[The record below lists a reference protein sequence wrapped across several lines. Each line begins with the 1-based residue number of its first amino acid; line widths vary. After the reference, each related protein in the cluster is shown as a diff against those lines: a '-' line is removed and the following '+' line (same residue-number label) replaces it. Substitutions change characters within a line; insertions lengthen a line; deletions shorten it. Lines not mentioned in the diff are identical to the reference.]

1 MTPVKIDADD
11 LSALRGAGWYQ
22 VALDGFDLDFY
33 FRPSETKRAFVFSPG
48 WINRS
53 TYTHPYFQ
61 RIKWF
66 DQLDGVGISLADPLL
81 GAHDDVQI
89 GWFIG
94 TRESDHSRVTAQFL
108 ASLLKHLGVPPAR
121 TLFFGSSAG
130 GFASL
135 AFATHLRG
143 THAFAVNPQTN
154 ILRFHDTAELSKMT
168 RAGFESADLIRIE
181 RRFLARVN
189 IAALWKKEQYVP
201 PTNLVVNTFDDWH
214 MRNHI
219 IPLIGSLATRELA
232 SNVDLKFFS
241 DSEAGHNPPGPGL
254 LIPLLKKALP

>member
-1 MTPVKIDADD
+1 VTPVKISSDD
-11 LSALRGAGWYQ
+11 LSALQGPGWYQ
-22 VALDGFDLDFY
+22 VALDGFVLDFY
-33 FRPSETKRAFVFSPG
+33 YRPSTVKKAYVFSPG
-48 WINRS
+48 WINRN

-66 DQLDGVGISLADPLL
+66 EQLEGVGISLADPLL
-81 GAHDDVQI
+81 GEHDDVQI
-89 GWFIG
+89 GWFVG
-94 TRESDHSRVTAQFL
+94 TRRSDHSRVTAQFL
-108 ASLLKHLGVPPAR
+108 DSLLKHLGVPVSS

-143 THAFAVNPQTN
+143 ARAFAVNPQTN
-154 ILRFHDTAELSKMT
+154 ILRFHDAAELSKMT
-168 RAGFESADLIRIE
+168 RAGFETADLVRLE
-181 RRFLARVN
+181 RQFIARVN

-219 IPLIGSLATRELA
+219 IPLIGSLAIRPLA
-232 SNVDLKFFS
+232 GNVDVRFFS
-241 DSEAGHNPPGPGL
+241 DPEAGHNPPGPGVL
-254 LIPLLKKALP
+254 VPLLRDALT